1 MSLLAD
7 DLETRRK
14 RLRFQAWHRGTR
26 EMDLLLGR
34 FVDSCI
40 AGLDKAELGE
50 LETLFNWPDPD
61 LFAWIMGQAD
71 IPTTAETP
79 ILRRIIAFHNPE
91 GEQLPD

>member
-1 MSLLAD
+1 MNLLAEN
-7 DLETRRK
+7 LETRRK

-26 EMDLLLGR
+26 EMDILLGR
-34 FVDSCI
+34 FVDSAI
-40 AGLDKAELGE
+40 EGLDEAELGA

-71 IPTTAETP
+71 VSPEADTP
-79 ILRRIIAFHNPE
+79 ILRRIIAFHHPA